1 MRPTNVMR
9 LTNVTT
15 RTRVTRVTATLALM
29 AIVAIAPACRI
40 KKKVRGAAIE
50 EDGQLA
56 SIVNVADPRAAVQL
70 VRGFHALEN
79 DSWRWT
85 MKNFTVTL
93 RPPAGSAQSGA
104 QLELKFTLP
113 DVIFDRLGPIILAG
127 RVGGIDLAPETYSQA
142 GDATYTRDI
151 PASVLGGDAVSFD
164 FSVNKAIPPSD
175 KDARELAIIVTTV
188 GLTPK

>member
-1 MRPTNVMR
+1 MSRVSR
-9 LTNVTT
+9 LT
-15 RTRVTRVTATLALM
+15 RLAAAFALI
-29 AIVAIAPACRI
+29 AIVAIAPACRM
-40 KKKVRGAAIE
+40 KKKARGAVIE
-50 EDGQLA
+50 DDGQL
-56 SIVNVADPRAAVQL
+56 SSVVSTADPHAAVQL
-70 VRGFHALEN
+70 VRGFHGLEN

-104 QLELKFTLP
+104 QLELKFNFP
-113 DVIFDRLGPIILAG
+113 AVIFDRVGPITLSA
-127 RVGGIDLAPETYSQA
+127 RVGGLDLAPETYSQA

-164 FSVNKAIPPSD
+164 FAVNKAIPPSD
-175 KDARELAIIVTTV
+175 KDARELAIIVTTI

>member
-1 MRPTNVMR
+1 MSR
-9 LTNVTT
+9 LT
-15 RTRVTRVTATLALM
+15 RLAAAFALI
-29 AIVAIAPACRI
+29 AVIAIAPACRM
-40 KKKVRGAAIE
+40 KKKARGAVIE
-50 EDGQLA
+50 DDGQL
-56 SIVNVADPRAAVQL
+56 SSVVSTADPHAAVQL
-70 VRGFHALEN
+70 VRGFHGLEN

-104 QLELKFTLP
+104 QLELKFNFP
-113 DVIFDRLGPIILAG
+113 AVIFDRVGPITLSA
-127 RVGGIDLAPETYSQA
+127 RVGGLDLAPETYSQA

-164 FSVNKAIPPSD
+164 FAVNKAIPPSD
-175 KDARELAIIVTTV
+175 KDARELAIIVTTI